1 MEECKKTKFADQAAA
16 MFYIAK
22 LKATS
27 CRDKI
32 PQRAYLCEICLSWHI
47 TSIKL
52 TPDQRRI
59 QSLERKIKS
68 LEEQLVGKDRIIK
81 YYKTLA
87 NGKR

>member
-1 MEECKKTKFADQAAA
+1 MEECKKTKFADQASA

-32 PQRAYLCEICLSWHI
+32 PQRAYLCEYCLSWHI

-52 TPDQRRI
+52 TPDQRVIANLRAKVDHLKMELKRRDEAI
-59 QSLERKIKS
+59 VKL
-68 LEEQLVGKDRIIK
+68 KDK
-81 YYKTLA
+81 YEKA
-87 NGKR
+87 K